1 MARPRPDIAADP
13 QKPWGGPRRG
23 GFGLFFGG
31 GRGGGARGGGGP
43 PPTLGAALSLVA
55 ACIML
60 HSAIIDRIAVSIG
73 NQVITDQQIEEEV
86 RVTEFQNSDALD
98 LSVPK
103 RKQAA
108 ERLIEQTL
116 IKREMDLSR
125 YPLPD
130 QKEAE
135 ASLDY
140 IRAQY
145 PSPAEFEARLKMY
158 DVTEDQLRQHLWWQV
173 TVLRFID
180 FRFRPGVQV
189 PEQDLK
195 DEYRK
200 QVEKQQ
206 REGGPPIPPYNEAR
220 ATVEEK
226 LTEERVDQAVDRWL
240 GDARTQVA
248 IRYHEEELQ

>member
-1 MARPRPDIAADP
+1 VTASSRSR
-13 QKPWGGPRRG
+13 
-23 GFGLFFGG
+23 
-31 GRGGGARGGGGP
+31 
-43 PPTLGAALSLVA
+43 LGIVFLAVGCVMLSAEIV
-55 ACIML
+55 
-60 HSAIIDRIAVSIG
+60 DRVAVSIG
-73 NQVITDQQIEEEV
+73 TQVITDRQIEEEV
-86 RVTEFQNSDALD
+86 RVTEFQNSEKLD
-98 LSVPK
+98 LSAGK

-108 ERLIEQTL
+108 ERLIEQAL
-116 IKREMDLSR
+116 IKREMDLSH

-130 QKEAE
+130 QQEAE
-135 ASLDY
+135 TALAY
-140 IRAQY
+140 LRAQY
-145 PSPAEFEARLKMY
+145 PSQADFGERLHAYGIAEEQLK
-158 DVTEDQLRQHLWWQV
+158 QHLWWQV

-206 REGGPPIPPYNEAR
+206 REGGPPIPLYEQAR
-220 ATVEEK
+220 PTIEEK

-248 IRYHEEELQ
+248 IRFHEEELQ